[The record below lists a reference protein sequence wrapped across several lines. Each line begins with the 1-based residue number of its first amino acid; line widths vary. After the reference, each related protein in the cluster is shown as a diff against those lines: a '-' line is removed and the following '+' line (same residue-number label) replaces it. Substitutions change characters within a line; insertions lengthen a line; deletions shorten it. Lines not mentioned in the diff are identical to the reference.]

1 MNGNSNNSTVK
12 WVAIIVTLLALIF
25 GSAYGA
31 VQIKLMRHDE
41 IIMEIREDQ
50 AEMKSDIKYI
60 RITIDRATGR
70 QSP

>member
-1 MNGNSNNSTVK
+1 MSNNNSKVQ

-31 VQIKLMRHDE
+31 VQIKLMKHDD

-50 AEMKSDIKYI
+50 AEMKSDLKYI
-60 RITIDRATGR
+60 RRTIDRAMGK
-70 QSP
+70 SYP